1 MARINIKDISIKS
14 KPISETD
21 NVRIILC
28 PFNYGDVDFQKI
40 TTELEKKATVF
51 NYTFQDTQRNLVNIV
66 VNFESVLDIHI
77 FKKSQSSN
85 DNVYNYLDTCTI
97 NNKNSIKNGYKNSK
111 ERDFTI
117 KFDIENSDDE
127 IPYVKGYKIQIKRI
141 MVQKITAAFHI
152 VFVGLIPDE
161 KPDKVRIF
169 YKEGI
174 IPYFEHVIEFTGKDN
189 ILIKFDK
196 KIIVSLGIIQLNF
209 GHIDEGERTFI
220 PTGPSSGYFKLRGKK
235 AVYDIEYEISEIFH
249 EEKVQRK
256 EFSWE
261 LSNHEKLNLNSFSKK
276 INKAKDKL
284 TEIYKG
290 IKPQETAQPRPDSK
304 ISSQLNTDINPLNSE
319 ENNRINQ
326 FITEYYQEFLSNPDY
341 QDKYI
346 KELTHSQYPVMAYPV
361 YPEPAYYY
369 LKQISE
375 RFILPASGSMPD
387 NSIALFVNNPAFVE
401 AFLCGMNT
409 EMGRELLWRE
419 YPTDSR
425 GSYFRKFWD
434 TEIKK
439 DIKEEL
445 RSDTF
450 FDILPIHKWDY
461 QEGDAGYMPLK
472 THKLGQ
478 NHTAGKDNLL
488 IFAIKGELLKKYPE
502 TIIYLSKASLN
513 GNIILI
519 NPDAVKI
526 LPDLSAWLSEDTYI
540 VGFPAKLHELTGN
553 PATRDPGYFLTFM
566 NRPGETRFAS
576 RKDNPAK
583 TMNNAAETAAN
594 LLVQPSM
601 FGKHI
606 SQFLS
611 GWQNAPQK

>member
-66 VNFESVLDIHI
+66 VNFESVLDMHI
-77 FKKSQSSN
+77 FIKSQSSN
-85 DNVYNYLDTCTI
+85 DNVYNYVDTCTI
-97 NNKNSIKNGYKNSK
+97 NNKNSIKNEYKESK
-111 ERDFTI
+111 RERFTI
-117 KFDIENSDDE
+117 KYDIENSDDE
-127 IPYVKGYKIQIKRI
+127 ILYLKGYKFQIHSILCFK
-141 MVQKITAAFHI
+141 
-152 VFVGLIPDE
+152 GLIIDQFSFSFT
-161 KPDKVRIF
+161 PDKDINKTKTLSIKYSGF
-169 YKEGI
+169 NFSKK
-174 IPYFEHVIEFTGKDN
+174 HVLKFTGNNKV
-189 ILIKFDK
+189 LMEFEKEIKVTVE
-196 KIIVSLGIIQLNF
+196 VSSFTRRQSF
-209 GHIDEGERTFI
+209 VRTFI
-220 PTGPSSGYFKLRGKK
+220 PLVPTSGSYKLHGKDSD
-235 AVYDIEYEISEIFH
+235 YDIEYEISEIFN

-261 LSNHEKLNLNSFSKK
+261 LSNHEKLNLKPFSKK